1 MAAQVYYSPFIPAFS
16 SNGAPVPGALL
27 NFYLSGTSTRTPVY
41 TTSGMTVELSNPV
54 EADAAGK
61 YPNIYLD
68 EDITYRVVQTDADGA
83 QLGDIIDPYVPGQAL
98 KGETG
103 EPGANVLAAGL
114 FTELS
119 TMSIPVDTDLIQT
132 SGHTVAGVG
141 AAIYSV
147 GAIADPDASETAWS
161 TNSANSRP
169 IYLAETEPTVYMFGA
184 KGDNTNN
191 DRTAIQAGNDYLESI
206 GGGVLRV
213 PEGIFKT
220 SGGIQL
226 SSNVTL
232 QGNGFGS
239 IIRPQAGGMG
249 SVTTSGVTVTAAIVL
264 VGVSAAGVR
273 DLTLDMATNAVTNG
287 NGIQIGESNAD
298 DRSTDCRV
306 DNVKVMSRDRHNYM
320 VYVKC
325 SDRNW
330 VRGCTLIG
338 HSSIPSSDLAGVE
351 IYGGTG
357 NKVIGNDV
365 SYCNPGIT
373 LTQETAT
380 ADSDLSDSVVALNR
394 IDNCRN
400 GIVVIHAASR
410 SHTSSLIAKN
420 IVNGSTN
427 RCINVGVA
435 STDARRILVLNN
447 TCYAASGGGAFAM
460 EGPNNSPVLG
470 LSSSIIR
477 GNLFSEGVGCTL
489 QDCDPAFDNNTV
501 EGTTG
506 VLLQMIRSG
515 SRVTRNTFAN
525 LPVGEIGIDMSDC
538 TNAFVNDNDLYAIT
552 SNAVRLNSGCSG
564 VEICDNRVRRAAGA
578 QANAAII
585 NGPAAAGTIAR
596 GNKVLLN
603 PPTVKYYDIPDGCW
617 ADGQSI
623 NWAPASNSVNN
634 LALPAGD
641 LIVALTG
648 SFPTAAWSI
657 TGIANGLEGK
667 TTTFF
672 NYTNYDLT
680 LESEHASS
688 TAANRI
694 AGLDTVVPPNGS
706 ATLVYARHLSR
717 WVVTALV
724 A

>member
-1 MAAQVYYSPFIPAFS
+1 MASKVYYSPFIPAFS

-27 NFYLSGTSTRTPVY
+27 NFYLTDTTTRTPVY
-41 TTSGMTVELSNPV
+41 SDSGMTTELSNPV

-68 EDITYRVVQTDADGA
+68 DSVTYRVVQTDADGA
-83 QLGDIIDPYVPGQAL
+83 QLGDAIDPYIPGQAL
-98 KGETG
+98 KGDTG
-103 EPGANVLAAGL
+103 DPGGNVMAVGL

-119 TMSIPVDTDLIQT
+119 SMSVDDDTDLVQT
-132 SGHTVAGVG
+132 SGYNTSGLGAALYRVG
-141 AAIYSV
+141 AADD
-147 GAIADPDASETAWS
+147 DPAAETSWS
-161 TNSANSRP
+161 TNTSNGRP
-169 IYLAETEPTVYMFGA
+169 VYLAEDQPSVFMFGA
-184 KGDNTNN
+184 KGDNTTD
-191 DRTAIQAGNDYLESI
+191 DRTTIQAGLDYLESI
-206 GGGVLRV
+206 GGGMLRV
-213 PEGIFKT
+213 PEGVYKT
-220 SGGIQL
+220 SGGL
-226 SSNVTL
+226 RVPSNVAL
-232 QGNGFGS
+232 QGDGFGS

-249 SVTTSGVTVTAAIVL
+249 SVTTSSVTVTAAIVL
-264 VGVSAAGVR
+264 VGVSNARVR
-273 DLTLDMATNAVTNG
+273 DLFLDMATNAVTNG
-287 NGIQIGESNAD
+287 NGIQIGESAAAV
-298 DRSTDCRV
+298 RSSDCV
-306 DNVKVMSRDRHNYM
+306 VENVKIASRDRHNYLI
-320 VYVKC
+320 YIKC
-325 SDRNW
+325 ADRNTA
-330 VRGCTLIG
+330 RNCRLIG
-338 HSSIPSSDLAGVE
+338 HTSIPSSDVAGVE
-351 IYGGTG
+351 IYGGIG
-357 NKVIGNDV
+357 NKAVINDI
-365 SYCNPGIT
+365 SNCNPGIT
-373 LTQETAT
+373 VTQETST
-380 ADSDLSDSVVALNR
+380 ADSDLSDTIVALNR
-394 IDNCRN
+394 VDDCHN
-400 GIVVIHAASR
+400 GIVVIQAASR
-410 SHTSSLIAKN
+410 SHTSTLIAKN

-489 QDCDPAFDNNTV
+489 QDCDPAFDANTV

-538 TNAFVNDNDLYAIT
+538 ANAFVNDNDLYAIT
-552 SNAVRLNSGCSG
+552 SNAVRLNSGCTG
-564 VEICDNRVRRAAGA
+564 VEICDNRIRRAAGA

-585 NGPAAAGTIAR
+585 NGPAAAGAIAR

-672 NYTNYDLT
+672 NYTSYDLT
-680 LESEHASS
+680 LEGEHASS

-694 AGLDTVVPPNGS
+694 AVDTVVPPSGS

-724 A
+724 S

>member
-1 MAAQVYYSPFIPAFS
+1 MASKVYYSPFIPAFS

-27 NFYLSGTSTRTPVY
+27 NFYLTDTTTRTPVY
-41 TTSGMTVELSNPV
+41 SDSGMTTELSNPV
-54 EADAAGK
+54 QADAAGK

-68 EDITYRVVQTDADGA
+68 DSVTYRVVQTDADGA
-83 QLGDIIDPYVPGQAL
+83 QLGDAIDPYVPGQAL
-98 KGETG
+98 KGDTG
-103 EPGANVLAAGL
+103 DPGGNVMAVGL

-119 TMSIPVDTDLIQT
+119 SMSVDDDTDLVQT
-132 SGHTVAGVG
+132 SGYNTSGLGAALYRVG
-141 AAIYSV
+141 AADD
-147 GAIADPDASETAWS
+147 DPAAETSWS
-161 TNSANSRP
+161 TNTSNGRP
-169 IYLAETEPTVYMFGA
+169 VYLAEDQPSVFMFGA
-184 KGDNTNN
+184 KGDNTTN
-191 DRTAIQAGNDYLESI
+191 DRTTIQAGLDYLESI
-206 GGGVLRV
+206 GGGMLRV
-213 PEGIFKT
+213 PEGVYKT
-220 SGGIQL
+220 SGGL
-226 SSNVTL
+226 RVPSNVAL
-232 QGNGFGS
+232 QGDGFGS

-249 SVTTSGVTVTAAIVL
+249 SVTTSSVTVTAAIVL
-264 VGVSAAGVR
+264 VGVSNARVR
-273 DLTLDMATNAVTNG
+273 DLFLDMATNAVTNG
-287 NGIQIGESNAD
+287 NGIQIGESGAAV
-298 DRSTDCRV
+298 RSSDCV
-306 DNVKVMSRDRHNYM
+306 IENVKVTSRDRHNYLT
-320 VYVKC
+320 YIKC
-325 SDRNW
+325 ADRNW
-330 VRGCTLIG
+330 IRNCTIKG
-338 HSSIPSSDLAGVE
+338 HTSIPSSDVAGAEV
-351 IYGGTG
+351 YGGDG
-357 NKVIGNDV
+357 NHVVDSDF

-380 ADSDLSDSVVALNR
+380 ADSDLSNNIVSGNR

-410 SHTSSLIAKN
+410 SHTSSLIANN
-420 IVNGSTN
+420 IVTGSTN

-489 QDCDPAFDNNTV
+489 QDCDPAFDANTV

-538 TNAFVNDNDLYAIT
+538 ANAFVNDNDLYAIT
-552 SNAVRLNSGCSG
+552 SNAVRLNSGCTG
-564 VEICDNRVRRAAGA
+564 VEICDNRIRRAAGA

-672 NYTNYDLT
+672 NYTSYDLT
-680 LESEHASS
+680 LEGEHASS

-694 AGLDTVVPPNGS
+694 AVDTVVPPSGS

-724 A
+724 S